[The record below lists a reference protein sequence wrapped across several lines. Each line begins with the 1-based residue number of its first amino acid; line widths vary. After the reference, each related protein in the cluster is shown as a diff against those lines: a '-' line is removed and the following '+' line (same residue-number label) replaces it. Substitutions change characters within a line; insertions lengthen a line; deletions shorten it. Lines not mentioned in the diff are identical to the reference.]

1 MSVEEPYNEINIIK
15 KYYNFKNVE
24 SKKLDDDEEDKIINL
39 LVFFKHKI
47 ETEVNEK
54 YEYNTDE
61 ENKIK
66 NILINYVKSLKILIF
81 YIPFN
86 NSIKKKITEKGIYKL
101 LFLGMYNNQG
111 DRYQNKFNDNIL
123 FYNNS
128 NDELRNNKCQNIEC
142 ENIIFSSYKA
152 EIDKY
157 ELIFLINLITHNENN
172 IEIFKYLYPFYFY
185 YIILFEKQEK
195 DTIFMLLNNFIINEE
210 SYIYISQ
217 KEDFSF
223 LIFLSVLDCLKNIKN
238 KAIICN
244 YFYVFIENSLKNECK
259 LFIHIY
265 ETLRNLYVNFY
276 TYCLKLKDHNF
287 PFEKIKLKIFTK
299 KDNKY
304 YLLKYIS
311 LMCRL
316 LLETLYNILDSKNLD
331 IEKIDVY
338 KNLYKM
344 IMNEIKDNINYINTV
359 NYFDK
364 YDDTHILKYYKNVLF
379 MDVFIYHKKKIIIE
393 NFKLILFISNIFSD
407 RYEQLDDFSCNDKIS
422 FINII
427 FTYLKIIYEKRSDS
441 IEKKQQIIYHN
452 FVLNRYIISVVAN
465 FSLDNTVSRY
475 IRRNNGLDLL
485 RKFMYIDDK
494 DPCLSEYSIL
504 AIKHIKENEN
514 LDDL

>member
-1 MSVEEPYNEINIIK
+1 MSIEEPYNEINIIK

-24 SKKLDDDEEDKIINL
+24 LKKLDDHEEDKIIKL
-39 LVFFKHKI
+39 IEFFIHKI
-47 ETEVNEK
+47 EIELSEK
-54 YEYNTDE
+54 YQYNIVDE
-61 ENKIK
+61 NIIK
-66 NILINYVKSLKILIF
+66 NILINYVKTLKILIF
-81 YIPFN
+81 YIPYN
-86 NSIKKKITEKGIYKL
+86 DSIKKKITEKGIYKL
-101 LFLGMYNNQG
+101 LFLGNYNNHG
-111 DRYQNKFNDNIL
+111 DTYQNKLSDNIL

-128 NDELRNNKCQNIEC
+128 NDELRNNKCQNIKS
-142 ENIIFSSYKA
+142 ENSIFSSYKE

-172 IEIFKYLYPFYFY
+172 IQIFKYLYPFYFY
-185 YIILFEKQEK
+185 YIMVFEKQKK

-210 SYIYISQ
+210 TYIYVSK

-223 LIFLSVLDCLKNIKN
+223 LLFLSVLDSLKNIKN

-244 YFYVFIENSLKNECK
+244 YFYVFIENCLKNECK

-265 ETLRNLYVNFY
+265 ETLRILYLNFY
-276 TYCLKLKDHNF
+276 SYSSKLEDHNF
-287 PFEKIKLKIFTK
+287 PSKKIKLKILTK

-344 IMNEIKDNINYINTV
+344 IMNEIKENINYINTV

-379 MDVFIYHKKKIIIE
+379 LDVFIYHKKKFVIE

-427 FTYLKIIYEKRSDS
+427 FTYLKNIYEKRNDS
-441 IEKKQQIIYHN
+441 IEQKQQIIYHN

-465 FSLDNTVSRY
+465 FSLDNTVSSY

>member
-1 MSVEEPYNEINIIK
+1 MEPNYYDLNHLKSIKGIFFFLCRDNVKIIMSVEEPYSEINIIK

-24 SKKLDDDEEDKIINL
+24 RKKLDDDEEDKIINL
-39 LVFFKHKI
+39 IVFFKDKI
-47 ETEVNEK
+47 EIDVNEK
-54 YEYNTDE
+54 YEYNIDDE
-61 ENKIK
+61 NIIK
-66 NILINYVKSLKILIF
+66 NILINYVKTLKILIF
-81 YIPFN
+81 YIPYN
-86 NSIKKKITEKGIYKL
+86 DSIKKKITEKGIYKL
-101 LFLGMYNNQG
+101 LFLGNYNKHV
-111 DRYQNKFNDNIL
+111 DIYQNK
-123 FYNNS
+123 
-128 NDELRNNKCQNIEC
+128 LRNNKCQNVEDG
-142 ENIIFSSYKA
+142 NNIFSLYKE

-185 YIILFEKQEK
+185 YIMVFEKQEK

-210 SYIYISQ
+210 TYIYISK

-223 LIFLSVLDCLKNIKN
+223 LLFLSVLDSLKNIKN

-244 YFYVFIENSLKNECK
+244 YFYVFIENCLKNECK

-265 ETLRNLYVNFY
+265 ETLRILYFNFY
-276 TYCLKLKDHNF
+276 SYSSKLEDLNF
-287 PFEKIKLKIFTK
+287 PLKKIKLKILTK

-311 LMCRL
+311 LMCKL

-331 IEKIDVY
+331 LEKIDCY

-344 IMNEIKDNINYINTV
+344 IMNEIKENINYINTV

-379 MDVFIYHKKKIIIE
+379 MDVFIYHKKKFVIE

-427 FTYLKIIYEKRSDS
+427 FTYLKNIFEKRNDS
-441 IEKKQQIIYHN
+441 IEQKKQIIYHN
-452 FVLNRYIISVVAN
+452 FVLNRYIISLVAN
-465 FSLDNTVSRY
+465 FSLDNTVSSY
-475 IRRNNGLDLL
+475 IRRNNG
-485 RKFMYIDDK
+485 KYK
-494 DPCLSEYSIL
+494 EKN
-504 AIKHIKENEN
+504 IKR
-514 LDDL
+514 